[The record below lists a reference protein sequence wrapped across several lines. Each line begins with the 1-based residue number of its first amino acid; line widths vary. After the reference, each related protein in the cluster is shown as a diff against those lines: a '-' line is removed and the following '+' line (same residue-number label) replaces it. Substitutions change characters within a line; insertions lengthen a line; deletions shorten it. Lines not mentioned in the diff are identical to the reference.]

1 MGVLA
6 PGSAHARPSAQPP
19 IDVSRNFPAP
29 VSAELTSNI
38 SPNPSEVISKV
49 SGLSDKSFLEI
60 FEISPFSGQNR
71 VNWRGRGHSRFFPQI
86 EIFQL
91 LLLGSPCKNLEPYD
105 KPFCDILE
113 ISPFSGQNRVKWGG
127 KGGPRNC
134 FPLESLSFCYLGAHA
149 NFGNPTITLSWR
161 LSRRRERERRREEK

>member
-1 MGVLA
+1 MVLSRRRERKREREFLLAPMGVLA

-19 IDVSRNFPAP
+19 IDMSGNFQAP

-71 VNWRGRGHSRFFPQI
+71 VNWRGRGPSIFFPKI
-86 EIFQL
+86 KIFQL

-105 KPFCDILE
+105 KPFWDILE
-113 ISPFSGQNRVKWGG
+113 ISPFSGQNRVKWGV
-127 KGGPRNC
+127 GGVPEIC
-134 FPLESLSFCYLGAHA
+134 FPLES
-149 NFGNPTITLSWR
+149 
-161 LSRRRERERRREEK
+161 